1 MVVSGEEEG
10 HGACRITK
18 LPDCIMESIV
28 SLLPLKDAVNTILA
42 SPPHWKHLSHSSILT
57 RRNLEFDYL
66 NVFGSKYQLRYDVD
80 QDSEFSRRVS
90 KYLQLY
96 QGNKVDSFKL
106 RCFLNA
112 KSCVS
117 LDDWIRFATTKGVEK
132 LHLGFC
138 LLMSPHQ
145 GYVFPRSLHVGSNL
159 NLKHLS
165 LKECI
170 LRHPTTDCDA
180 FNQLTTLSLK
190 NVHFDQSIMA
200 NLFTVC
206 ALLESLTLYWCRLN
220 GSYYPTRDACP
231 LVAGDRLTHLK
242 VLHCHEEG
250 HTEISALNLASLEYH
265 PFCNCRSFH
274 MKAPQLSRIFFAN
287 SRVRDTLVPQALTQF
302 AMCPGLETL
311 HLQMPAELPRIS
323 SLPTYGN
330 LKQLNLDVELN
341 RLSGQDKDDVDVNF
355 VLDVVK
361 AAPFLE
367 ELVIV
372 VYGEDLSDTN
382 PRETRNNH
390 SIFTNDHLRRVE
402 MQNFR
407 GNWYETELAVCII
420 EISPKL
426 DKLVI
431 NPLGRCYL
439 GDGKFNELGR
449 SYSEQQMGVVKEK
462 LKGVKTDA
470 QIIFL

>member
-1 MVVSGEEEG
+1 MVVSCEEEG
-10 HGACRITK
+10 HGTCRITK

-42 SPPHWKHLSHSSILT
+42 SPPDWKHLSHSSILT

-90 KYLQLY
+90 KYLQQY

-106 RCFLNA
+106 RCYLDA

-132 LHLGFC
+132 LHLGFGF
-138 LLMSPHQ
+138 LMSPHK

-159 NLKHLS
+159 NLKYLS

-190 NVHFDQSIMA
+190 NVHFDQSMMA

-220 GSYYPTRDACP
+220 GSHYPRRDACP

-287 SRVRDTLVPQALTQF
+287 SR
-302 AMCPGLETL
+302 
-311 HLQMPAELPRIS
+311 
-323 SLPTYGN
+323 
-330 LKQLNLDVELN
+330 
-341 RLSGQDKDDVDVNF
+341 QDKDDVDVNF

-372 VYGEDLSDTN
+372 VYGGDLSETN

-390 SIFTNDHLRRVE
+390 SRFTNDHLRSVE

-407 GNWYETELAVCII
+407 GNWYETELAVCIL

-426 DKLVI
+426 EKLI
-431 NPLGRCYL
+431 LNQHGRLYL
-439 GDGKFNELGR
+439 GDGRFNELGR

-470 QIIFL
+470 QIIFLQ

>member
-10 HGACRITK
+10 RGRCGITE
-18 LPDCIMESIV
+18 LPDCIMESII
-28 SLLPLKDAVNTILA
+28 SLLPLKDAVNAILA

-57 RRNLEFDYL
+57 RRNLKFDDL
-66 NVFGSKYQLRYDVD
+66 NVFGSNYEIGYDMD
-80 QDSEFSRRVS
+80 QQRREFLRRVS
-90 KYLQLY
+90 KYSQQY
-96 QGNKVDSFKL
+96 QGNKVDSFKFRCHL
-106 RCFLNA
+106 RA
-112 KSCVS
+112 ESYVI

-132 LHLGFC
+132 LHLGLVIC
-138 LLMSPHQ
+138 SSPHE

-159 NLKHLS
+159 NLKYLS

-190 NVHFDQSIMA
+190 NVHFDQSMMA

-220 GSYYPTRDACP
+220 GSHYPRRDACP

-311 HLQMPAELPRIS
+311 HLQMPGELPRIS

-330 LKQLNLDVELN
+330 LKQLNLDIELN
-341 RLSGQDKDDVDVNF
+341 RLNSKTRTM
-355 VLDVVK
+355 LMSILCWMSSRLH
-361 AAPFLE
+361 PF
-367 ELVIV
+367 
-372 VYGEDLSDTN
+372 
-382 PRETRNNH
+382 
-390 SIFTNDHLRRVE
+390 
-402 MQNFR
+402 
-407 GNWYETELAVCII
+407 
-420 EISPKL
+420 
-426 DKLVI
+426 
-431 NPLGRCYL
+431 
-439 GDGKFNELGR
+439 
-449 SYSEQQMGVVKEK
+449 
-462 LKGVKTDA
+462 
-470 QIIFL
+470 